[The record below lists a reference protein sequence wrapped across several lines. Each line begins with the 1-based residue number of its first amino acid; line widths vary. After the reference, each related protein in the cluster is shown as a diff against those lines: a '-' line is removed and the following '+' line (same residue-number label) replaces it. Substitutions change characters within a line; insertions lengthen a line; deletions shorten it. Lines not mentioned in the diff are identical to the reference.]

1 MSEKAL
7 GNIRVLDIS
16 DDISGAY
23 CTKYLA
29 DYGADVIK
37 IEKPN
42 KGNLTRHIGP
52 FFHDDPDKEKS
63 LLYFYLNCNKRSITL
78 DINQSSGK
86 KILIELLSNVDVLV
100 ENFQPGYLE
109 KIELSYEEL
118 KHKFPKLIIMS
129 LTPFGQYGPR
139 SDFKGNDL
147 IYYAMSGIMHISGAY
162 GKSPLKHGHPQ
173 SYYMAGMTA
182 AYTITSALFSRSM
195 SNTGQH
201 IDVSLQEVV
210 ASHHYNGPT
219 RYSYTGGIEARATKI
234 EGSSFKGIKFEGIV
248 KAKDGYIGAS
258 SQQGRQRPLFSTYAE
273 MLDIPELSDKKFSSA
288 TDRIENADELDEILL
303 PKLEEWNKYDYF
315 DKTMSEGWVTGV
327 VQTPEDLLKCPQLA
341 DRGYFIE
348 VEHAKIGKINIPG
361 ETFRLPNCPWQ
372 FTRPAP
378 LLGEHN
384 TEIYCEE
391 LEYSKNDVIMLKQG
405 GII

>member
-7 GNIRVLDIS
+7 GNIRVLDMS

-162 GKSPLKHGHPQ
+162 GKPPLKHGHPQ

-219 RYSYTGGIEARATKI
+219 RYSYTGGIEARATKV
-234 EGSSFKGIKFEGIV
+234 EGSSFKGIKF
-248 KAKDGYIGAS
+248 
-258 SQQGRQRPLFSTYAE
+258 L
-273 MLDIPELSDKKFSSA
+273 
-288 TDRIENADELDEILL
+288 
-303 PKLEEWNKYDYF
+303 
-315 DKTMSEGWVTGV
+315 
-327 VQTPEDLLKCPQLA
+327 
-341 DRGYFIE
+341 
-348 VEHAKIGKINIPG
+348 
-361 ETFRLPNCPWQ
+361 
-372 FTRPAP
+372 
-378 LLGEHN
+378 
-384 TEIYCEE
+384 
-391 LEYSKNDVIMLKQG
+391 
-405 GII
+405 